1 MAIFDQI
8 AKVADKHI
16 MLATFNKVAIGAPNL
31 LADDAN
37 NTTPVSFADR
47 HADHYAADK
56 WLINDLESVRSKV

>member
-16 MLATFNKVAIGAPNL
+16 MLAAFNKLAIGAPDL
-31 LADDAN
+31 LADGAN
-37 NTTPVSFADR
+37 NTTPQSFADR

-56 WLINDLESVRSKV
+56 WLINELEGVRSKV